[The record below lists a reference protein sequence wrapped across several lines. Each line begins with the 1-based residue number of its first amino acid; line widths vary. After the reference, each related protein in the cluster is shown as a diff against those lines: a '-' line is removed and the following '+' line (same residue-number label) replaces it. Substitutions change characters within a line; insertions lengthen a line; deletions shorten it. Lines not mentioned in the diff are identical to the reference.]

1 MHANNFIKQIAQRGR
16 SRGERRQLNGHV
28 FSIDERVCESVCEA
42 CGNGSVMEIVDMS
55 SMSQAKQRQQ
65 HAGSATN
72 NKHMGREC
80 ELGRGKGTGKEN
92 GNGKGIWELG
102 TGNGNGK
109 NINDA
114 LLVPRIHHITCLAT
128 PVGYMP
134 RRVASRRYNPLAS
147 PRRLL
152 LPLFPTSTSFALSCS
167 KHATV
172 NDIRKRPLLLLA
184 ACHKLAETDSGD
196 GEGDGGDRQ
205 AH

>member
-1 MHANNFIKQIAQRGR
+1 MW
-16 SRGERRQLNGHV
+16 
-28 FSIDERVCESVCEA
+28 
-42 CGNGSVMEIVDMS
+42 
-55 SMSQAKQRQQ
+55 
-65 HAGSATN
+65 T
-72 NKHMGREC
+72 
-80 ELGRGKGTGKEN
+80 GKGQ
-92 GNGKGIWELG
+92 GNRKGEWERERDLG

-205 AH
+205 AHWQTVRTVGGRTDGGGYGTGGWATKLLLALVLLLS